1 MWSESVIGDCP
12 GSGLPGRHKGPAV
25 LSRSLRNKD
34 TARAT
39 RRSNSVERR
48 WDLVSHI
55 PAANSGKGQYHPRDR
70 WETGSQDQVAEPALK
85 PVPCRLS
92 SKFVPQTLNAVMRC
106 WALSLGTRPPS
117 PGFPDGSKALMG
129 NGSCL
134 VTRHPGAAPP
144 LSRQCAHGGWAAA
157 PAFALT
163 NRSRPCQLT
172 GQRVPVHLMAGSEKK
187 SVDAPL
193 ATCLAVLMPSC
204 GPDPLSLASGS
215 WGEAGP
221 LVGWHIPQHQAEA
234 PGPGDT
240 VSAQVTGQVDLVPP
254 LSRLPEVGSR
264 HTGV

>member
-1 MWSESVIGDCP
+1 M
-12 GSGLPGRHKGPAV
+12 
-25 LSRSLRNKD
+25 
-34 TARAT
+34 
-39 RRSNSVERR
+39 
-48 WDLVSHI
+48 
-55 PAANSGKGQYHPRDR
+55 
-70 WETGSQDQVAEPALK
+70 AEPALK

-106 WALSLGTRPPS
+106 WALSLGTRHPS
-117 PGFPDGSKALMG
+117 PGFPDGSRALTG

-144 LSRQCAHGGWAAA
+144 LSRQCTHGGWAAA
-157 PAFALT
+157 PFLSVT
-163 NRSRPCQLT
+163 NRSCPRQLT

-187 SVDAPL
+187 SADAPL
-193 ATCLAVLMPSC
+193 APCLAVLMPSS

-234 PGPGDT
+234 RGPGDT
-240 VSAQVTGQVDLVPP
+240 VPAQVTGQVDLVPP
-254 LSRLPEVGSR
+254 LSRLPEVESR